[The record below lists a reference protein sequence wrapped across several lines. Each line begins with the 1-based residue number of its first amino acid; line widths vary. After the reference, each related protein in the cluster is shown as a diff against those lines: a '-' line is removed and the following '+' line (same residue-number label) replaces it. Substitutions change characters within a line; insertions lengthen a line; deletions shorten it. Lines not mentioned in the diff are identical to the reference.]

1 MFNKKN
7 IFSPKPLKFKIIF
20 LYSFLIFFIIAC
32 WTILFYFS
40 YNDIQFLSLGLL
52 AFLLGLKH
60 AMDADHITAIDN
72 VTRKLVNDGKKQV
85 GVGLFFSLGH
95 STIVLIMAIIFVIS
109 ASFISANLSWFG
121 HVGIILGTSV
131 SALFLYIIALM
142 NISVLISIIKTY
154 RDIKIKKASDKE
166 IEEEMSKLGFMN
178 RFFKKFYN
186 SINSSY
192 QMYPVGVLFGLGF
205 DTATEVLLLGIT
217 VSAAL
222 NEKSILVVLILPFLF
237 ASGMM
242 FLDSTDSVIMLFA
255 YKWAFINP
263 IRKIKYNI
271 SLTTLSVVL
280 ALLIGT
286 IEWFQV
292 LALEAGYKKGFIGA
306 LLHLSFSAIGA
317 AIAVLFI
324 VIWGV
329 YILINKAGLVN
340 QDRQ

>member
-1 MFNKKN
+1 MSIKKDVFN
-7 IFSPKPLKFKIIF
+7 SKPLKFKIIF
-20 LYSFLIFFIIAC
+20 LYSFLIFFIIIC
-32 WTILFYFS
+32 WAALFYLS
-40 YNDIQFLSLGLL
+40 HNDMRFLALGSL

-72 VTRKLVNDGKKQV
+72 VTRKLVNDGEKQV

-95 STIVLIMAIIFVIS
+95 STIVLIMAIIFVAS
-109 ASFISANLSWFG
+109 ASFISANINWLG
-121 HVGIILGTSV
+121 HIGAILGTSV

-142 NISVLISIIKTY
+142 NITVLISIIKTY
-154 RDIKIKKASDKE
+154 RDIKAKKASNKE
-166 IEEEMSKLGFMN
+166 IEEEISKLGFMN

-192 QMYPVGVLFGLGF
+192 QMYPVGVLFGLSF

-255 YKWAFINP
+255 YQWAFINP

-280 ALLIGT
+280 ALIIGT

-292 LALEAGYKKGFIGA
+292 LALELGYKKGFIGA
-306 LLHLSFSAIGA
+306 LSHLSFSEIGA

-324 VIWGV
+324 VIWGA
-329 YILINKAGLVN
+329 YILINKV
-340 QDRQ
+340 DRILQQP

>member
-186 SINSSY
+186 SINSSF

-205 DTATEVLLLGIT
+205 DTATEILLLGIT

-263 IRKIKYNI
+263 VRKIKYNI
-271 SLTTLSVVL
+271 SLTSLSVVL
-280 ALLIGT
+280 ALIIGT

-292 LALEAGYKKGFIGA
+292 LALELGYKKGLIGA
-306 LLHLSFSAIGA
+306 LLHLSFSEIGA
-317 AIAVLFI
+317 IIAVLFI
-324 VIWGV
+324 IFCGS
-329 YILINKAGLVN
+329 YILINKVSLLN
-340 QDRQ
+340 QDR

>member
-1 MFNKKN
+1 MFIKKDVFN
-7 IFSPKPLKFKIIF
+7 SKPLKFKIIF
-20 LYSFLIFFIIAC
+20 LYSFLVLFIIVC
-32 WTILFYFS
+32 WAVLFYLS
-40 YNDIQFLSLGLL
+40 YSDMQFLALGSL

-95 STIVLIMAIIFVIS
+95 STIVLIMAIVFVIS
-109 ASFISANLSWFG
+109 ASFISANINWLG
-121 HVGIILGTSV
+121 HIGAILGASV

-142 NISVLISIIKTY
+142 NITVLISIIKTY
-154 RDIKIKKASDKE
+154 RDIKAKKASNKE

>member
-1 MFNKKN
+1 MFIKKDVFN
-7 IFSPKPLKFKIIF
+7 SKPLKFKIIF
-20 LYSFLIFFIIAC
+20 LYSFLVLFIIVC
-32 WTILFYFS
+32 WAVLFYLS
-40 YNDIQFLSLGLL
+40 YSDMQFLALGSL

-95 STIVLIMAIIFVIS
+95 STIVLIMAIVFVIS
-109 ASFISANLSWFG
+109 ASFISANINWLG
-121 HVGIILGTSV
+121 HIGAILGASV

-142 NISVLISIIKTY
+142 NITVLISIIKTY
-154 RDIKIKKASDKE
+154 RDIKAKKASNKE

-340 QDRQ
+340 QDR